1 MFNSTATEAALLVD
15 SPPSHIKKTAG
26 ESGTVPFGARSVL
39 KVPYCS
45 CSGTLSLIN
54 AVFALIISRFAHTM
68 PVFLVRF
75 EAWLLVKAVSLDRS
89 GCD

>member
-39 KVPYCS
+39 KVPTAVALARYHRRPHFDCS
-45 CSGTLSLIN
+45 IL
-54 AVFALIISRFAHTM
+54 
-68 PVFLVRF
+68 
-75 EAWLLVKAVSLDRS
+75 EARLLVEVVSLDRS